1 MVKKNFR
8 KYSRQNETKQ
18 MCDLNV
24 TCDSGLD
31 TLASKGIFGKTKKKV
46 KWDYRIRWQ

>member
-1 MVKKNFR
+1 
-8 KYSRQNETKQ
+8 

-46 KWDYRIRWQ
+46 ICTVLETILYIGDAFKVFFFP